1 MTSDR
6 SHAVSEPAF
15 VLHSTP
21 WRETSLIVELLTAHH
36 GRVPLVAKGVR
47 RPRSALRGLMQPF
60 QPLLVSWFGNGEL
73 RTLKTAEWQGGL
85 PLLQGGALFCGFYLN
100 ELLVR
105 LLGRD
110 DPHVELFQIYQTALA
125 RLAATEPF
133 EPVLRAFEIAL
144 LRELGYALQLEREA
158 DTGEPIEATVQYHF
172 EHERGAVRVGE
183 PGRNTVQFAGKTLL
197 DMAQSRYDDPV
208 TLSQSK
214 QLMRQLL
221 GHHLDHQDLHTRRI
235 IQELPSL

>member
-1 MTSDR
+1 MTSER
-6 SHAVSEPAF
+6 SLTAAEPAF

-21 WRETSLIVELLTAHH
+21 WRETSLIVELFTARH
-36 GRVPLVAKGVR
+36 GRVPLIAKGVR

-73 RTLKTAEWQGGL
+73 RTLKNAEWQGGL

-110 DPHVELFQIYQTALA
+110 DPHDDLFLVYQTALA
-125 RLAATEPF
+125 RLAAAEPF
-133 EPVLRAFEIAL
+133 EPVLRAFEVAL

-158 DTGEPIEATVQYHF
+158 DTGAPIEAAGQYRF
-172 EHERGAVRVGE
+172 EHERGAVRAAEADG
-183 PGRNTVQFAGKTLL
+183 NTVQFAGKTLL

-221 GHHLDHQDLHTRRI
+221 GHHLGYQDLHTRRI

>member
-1 MTSDR
+1 MTSER
-6 SHAVSEPAF
+6 HLATAEPAF

-36 GRVPLVAKGVR
+36 GRVPLIAKGVR

-60 QPLLVSWFGNGEL
+60 QPLLVSWFGNGEI
-73 RTLKTAEWQGGL
+73 RTLENAEWQGGL
-85 PLLQGGALFCGFYLN
+85 PLLQGSALFCGFYLN
-100 ELLVR
+100 ELLVS

-110 DPHVELFQIYQTALA
+110 DPHDDLFLVYQTALA
-125 RLAATEPF
+125 RLAAAEPF
-133 EPVLRAFEIAL
+133 EPVLRAFEVAL

-158 DTGEPIEATVQYHF
+158 DTGAPIEEEGQYRF
-172 EHERGAVRVGE
+172 EHERGAVRVVE
-183 PGRNTVQFAGKTLL
+183 PGGNAVQFAGKTLL

-208 TLSQSK
+208 TLVQSK

-221 GHHLDHQDLHTRRI
+221 GHHLGYQDLHTRRI

>member
-1 MTSDR
+1 MTSDHSR
-6 SHAVSEPAF
+6 AVAEPAF

-21 WRETSLIVELLTAHH
+21 WRETSLIVDLFTAHH
-36 GRVPLVAKGVR
+36 GRVPVVAKGVR

-85 PLLQGGALFCGFYLN
+85 PLLQGSALFCGFYLN

-110 DPHVELFQIYQTALA
+110 DPHAELFHIYQTALA

-133 EPVLRAFEIAL
+133 EPVLRAFEVAL

-172 EHERGAVRVGE
+172 EHERGAVRADGMD
-183 PGRNTVQFAGKTLL
+183 GNAVQFAGKTLL

-214 QLMRQLL
+214 QLMRKLL

-235 IQELPSL
+235 IQELPLL

>member
-1 MTSDR
+1 MTSER
-6 SHAVSEPAF
+6 HLATAEPAF

-36 GRVPLVAKGVR
+36 GRVPLIAKGVR

-73 RTLKTAEWQGGL
+73 RTLKNAEWQGGL
-85 PLLQGGALFCGFYLN
+85 PLLQGSALFCGFYLN

-110 DPHVELFQIYQTALA
+110 DPHDDLFLVYQTALA
-125 RLAATEPF
+125 RLAAAEPF
-133 EPVLRAFEIAL
+133 EPVLRAFEVAL
-144 LRELGYALQLEREA
+144 LRELGYALQLELEA
-158 DTGEPIEATVQYHF
+158 DTGAPIVAEGQYRF
-172 EHERGAVRVGE
+172 EHERGAVRVVE
-183 PGRNTVQFAGKTLL
+183 PGGNAVQFAGKTLL

-208 TLSQSK
+208 TLVQSK

-221 GHHLDHQDLHTRRI
+221 GHHLGYQDLHTRRI